1 MASFDLRTLSYL
13 EVSQANLSAY
23 SCIDN
28 MQYVIAVIFAKGLKL
43 LLEIIMA
50 KWLC

>member
-28 MQYVIAVIFAKGLKL
+28 ML
-43 LLEIIMA
+43 LQSFLQ
-50 KWLC
+50 KVWNYCLR